1 MYQLDL
7 CYSKLNFLSILV
19 SKILWK
25 NINNNKKTLIRFL
38 GKWNFLVFFKI
49 LHKKPNYNSKRK
61 YTIFIYKAVFF
72 DSEFLENIFFQFSQE
87 LGLEIAKRSL
97 ISASAWKF
105 IRSSDWLWHHPI
117 RSQKRLSTA
126 AVEFCYNKLKKVIK
140 LTFSEFFIAY
150 FYMYNWL

>member
-1 MYQLDL
+1 MPILRDIYHFKPKSNQV
-7 CYSKLNFLSILV
+7 KFLSK
-19 SKILWK
+19 SCKIK
-25 NINNNKKTLIRFL
+25 QNIPTAWELKRENLQFL
-38 GKWNFLVFFKI
+38 FTT
-49 LHKKPNYNSKRK
+49 PC
-61 YTIFIYKAVFF
+61 FF

-126 AVEFCYNKLKKVIK
+126 AAEFCYNKLKKVIK

-150 FYMYNWL
+150 FLYVQLTVNRNEAICRVVIGG